1 MLYDINS
8 VITNY
13 LHRVYKIFNTWQDFH
28 NEIEHIKQILINNFP
43 NYLVDKLIKNF
54 IEKEHNISITKK
66 RTKQT

>member
-43 NYLVDKLIKNF
+43 NYLVDKHIKNF
-54 IEKEHNISITKK
+54 IDK
-66 RTKQT
+66 RTKYINNKKKIKQT